1 MRFSAYAS
9 VSRARFVVGFTL
21 IELIVAMSIIG
32 IAAVVFLNN
41 TRSLFPASLTAA
53 SVTRAS
59 HLAQARMELLLSRRE
74 QVGYNFNTDP
84 CTATPGATI
93 CAGVPGLTVTVS
105 GVASV
110 LSWPVVSDTTR
121 FRRIV
126 VTVTNSSGMTVAE
139 DTAIVANY

>member
-1 MRFSAYAS
+1 MSFHTYVAGFRKRLS
-9 VSRARFVVGFTL
+9 VGFTL

-41 TRSLFPASLTAA
+41 ARSLFPAGLTPATM
-53 SVTRAS
+53 TRAS

-84 CTATPGATI
+84 CTANPGATI
-93 CAGVPGLTVTVS
+93 CAGVSGLTVTVS

-110 LSWPVVSDTTR
+110 LSWPVATDTAR

-126 VTVTNSSGMTVAE
+126 VTVTNSSGTTVAE
-139 DTAIVANY
+139 NTAIVANY